1 MEPSELDSFLVKFKH
16 LWQAGF
22 EAKLSVES
30 RAGQAWV
37 VLQAGLGQAL
47 PFQPTVHQPHR
58 QRNING
64 PARQRRRE
72 RLEAAR
78 RVAAGE

>member
-1 MEPSELDSFLVKFKH
+1 M
-16 LWQAGF
+16 
-22 EAKLSVES
+22 ES

-58 QRNING
+58 QRNRNG
-64 PARQRRRE
+64 PAPQRRHIRS
-72 RLEAAR
+72 EAAR
-78 RVAAGE
+78 IVAAVDAEAHTEEQPVNNSKEVAEEAFACSK